1 MPKEVYEMY
10 VDLEEKWSIESLTKR
25 FKERITD
32 HLRVNTVTRDTM
44 LKQVDIISAKYTA
57 VPVKEQ

>member
-32 HLRVNTVTRDTM
+32 HLRVNTVTRDNM
-44 LKQVDIISAKYTA
+44 LKQIDIISAKYA